1 MRTGMAAALV
11 SQFARMPERI
21 FVNHGDD
28 GAATAL
34 RPHCGSRFGVAADA
48 PFSGSV
54 FDLVSGAWE
63 NTAEPVRIDGREEKA
78 QAAKSNKD
86 RAYDALL
93 DAARRPDGRGFRMP
107 GTGEQGAVP
116 VGGSGQSDYS

>member
-1 MRTGMAAALV
+1 MATTAAATAFAAALREPV
-11 SQFARMPERI
+11 RRSGGRA
-21 FVNHGDD
+21 
-28 GAATAL
+28 
-34 RPHCGSRFGVAADA
+34 
-48 PFSGSV
+48 FSGSV

-93 DAARRPDGRGFRMP
+93 DAARRLM
-107 GTGEQGAVP
+107 EEVSECQGLANKELYRLVDR
-116 VGGSGQSDYS
+116 VNQITHDMRK